1 MSDLKYTDKRINVIT
16 GKLGL
21 TESQAVYCIGKHKKY
36 AIWIANQIKDFN
48 IDINSIDDDNKID
61 RILDWKREAQ
71 EVNLNELNFKQAL
84 KIADKYFDSIFI
96 KTSKS
101 LKNKN
106 VVLDCGQYKWVQ
118 LKTVEDCVEEGNA
131 MGHCIG
137 NSNHS
142 QSISQDRS
150 IAFSLRDKYNKPH
163 LTLEAP
169 FNKEHNKF
177 GKIFEFKGS
186 KNQTPNVEYVKY
198 FIDLLKKYDFQGYTD
213 SNLYKSLENSFELV
227 NKINTINSEFF
238 PFEIKLS
245 LGLDCF
251 GEQEIFINDISINV
265 KDLKNINLPKGI
277 MFYTNVSIQAEEIN
291 ISDDIIIGGNL
302 YLSASKI
309 SIGENVKIAGSLT
322 ILNVKNIEISDNIIV
337 FGDILVKEDKARRK
351 IKKSITCEGFV
362 TLYNQ

>member
-1 MSDLKYTDKRINVIT
+1 MSELKYTDKRINVIV

-21 TESQAVYCIGKHKKY
+21 SEEQAIYCIGKHKKY

-48 IDINSIDDDNKID
+48 IDIHSVDDDNKIN
-61 RILDWKREAQ
+61 RILDWKREVQ
-71 EVNLNELNFKQAL
+71 EINLNELNFKQA
-84 KIADKYFDSIFI
+84 IEMADKYFDSLFI

-106 VVLDCGQYKWVQ
+106 VILDCGKYKWVQ
-118 LKTVEDCVEEGNA
+118 LKTVEDCIEEGDA

-142 QSISQDRS
+142 QSISQEKS

-169 FNKEHNKF
+169 FNKELNSI

-186 KNQTPNVEYVKY
+186 KNQTPNINYVKH
-198 FIDLLKKYDFQGYTD
+198 FIELLKRYEFQGYTD
-213 SNLYKSLENSFELV
+213 SNLHKSLEKSFELI
-227 NKINTINSEFF
+227 NQINTINSEFF
-238 PFEIKLS
+238 PFEIKME

-251 GEQEIFINDISINV
+251 GEQEIFINQINIRGG
-265 KDLKNINLPKGI
+265 KAINLPKGV

-291 ISDDIIIGGNL
+291 ISDNILIGGSL
-302 YLSASKI
+302 YLNSEKI
-309 SIGENVKIAGSLT
+309 SIGESVKIAGSL
-322 ILNVKNIEISDNIIV
+322 IVLNVKNIKISDNVIV
-337 FGDILVKEDKARRK
+337 FGDILTKEDKTRRK
-351 IKKSITCEGFV
+351 LKKSITCEGVV
-362 TLYNQ
+362 TISN